1 MSTEHDHDLE
11 DEPPAP
17 YGLVVRGMYEG
28 GAFQL
33 ALYGELDIATSPML
47 ERRLRMAEGAES
59 ERLVI
64 DLKGLQFLDS
74 AGLHV
79 LVQAQ
84 ERAQAR
90 GRELSLLRG
99 PRAVQRVFDLTDTG
113 RLFSFE
119 D

>member
-1 MSTEHDHDLE
+1 MSTEHDHEIE
-11 DEPPAP
+11 DGSVAP
-17 YGLVVRGMYEG
+17 YGLVVRGLHEG
-28 GAFQL
+28 DTFQF

-47 ERRLRMAEGAES
+47 ERRLQMAEGADA

-64 DLKGLQFLDS
+64 DLRGLQFLDS

-79 LVQAQ
+79 LV
-84 ERAQAR
+84 RAQDRVHAQ

-99 PRAVQRVFDLTDTG
+99 SRAVQRVFDLTDAD
-113 RLFSFE
+113 RLFNFE